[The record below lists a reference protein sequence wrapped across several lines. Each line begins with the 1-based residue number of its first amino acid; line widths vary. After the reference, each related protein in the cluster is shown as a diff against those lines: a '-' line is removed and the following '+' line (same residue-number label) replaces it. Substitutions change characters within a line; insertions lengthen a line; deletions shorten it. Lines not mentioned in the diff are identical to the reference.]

1 MVVGVVTGKEVVAS
15 SNIKVSDILII
26 EKVSMFVCL
35 LILSACL
42 FFSCLC
48 SRV

>member
-26 EKVSMFVCL
+26 EKVSMLICLSVNYVCP
-35 LILSACL
+35 SV
-42 FFSCLC
+42 F
-48 SRV
+48 